1 MSSTPIDQYS
11 SLRIGTIEYVAPDEL
26 RVVLDNESPESIAL
40 NTGSPRL
47 FPRIN
52 GYLLVPIDL
61 GFMVGQISWI
71 TIERIPFIGKESNLV
86 NLPMPLRKLQL
97 HPIGELSKESNDE
110 FIFSRG
116 LESFPSVGD
125 IVLIPTEEQLKSII
139 ENGENRRVYIGTS
152 PLIGNAQ
159 VKIDPDKLFGRHLAV
174 LGNTG
179 SGKSCSVAGLVR
191 WSVEAARKL
200 SPDRKANGRFIILD
214 PNGEYSKAFEDMDS
228 AKSFQVQVDGNDVRN
243 RLKVPLWL
251 WNSEEW
257 CGFTKASEKTQRPT
271 IVHALKSVKNDDS
284 PIEVQSKINSLVKYV
299 SIIITEL
306 NSLYNSGEPF
316 GKFPKPKNFHNLIV
330 KWMSGISRDS
340 SFPKDLNDAID
351 EYENLMKGFIT
362 QRGGQYPNFSYTK
375 NEVSDLYQKLKF
387 IYQLGGGKEEDLIPI
402 DANTP
407 IPFNGKDFI
416 RAIEASADLLKTS
429 DYVDTLL
436 TRVKLLIADSI
447 IKSVVDDIDMT
458 LEEWLEKYIG
468 KNKEETITIIDL
480 SLLPSEVTSIITAVI
495 ARMVFEA
502 LQRYRKMNK
511 VALPTVLVME
521 EAHNFVKHY
530 SDDDSVS
537 ANKICCKV
545 FEKIAR
551 EGRKF
556 GLGLVLSSQRPSE
569 LSPTVLSQCNTFLLH
584 RISNE
589 RDQELVGKL
598 LPDNMRSIFREL
610 PALPSREA
618 ILLGWATDLPVL
630 VKMRNLPKPQRPQS
644 SDPDYWDVWTK
655 ETTREID
662 WKEIAEAW
670 QKRNREANG
679 VKMKDNAD
687 SK

>member
-26 RVVLDNESPESIAL
+26 RVVLDNDSPESIAL

-71 TIERIPFIGKESNLV
+71 TIERTPFIGKESNLV

-97 HPIGELSKESNDE
+97 HPIGELSKDSNNE

-116 LESFPSVGD
+116 LETFPSVGD

-139 ENGENRRVYIGTS
+139 ENGGNRRVYIGTS

-191 WSVEAARKL
+191 WSVEEARIL

-228 AKSFQVQVDGNDVRN
+228 AKNFQVQVDGNDVKN

-299 SIIITEL
+299 GIIITEL
-306 NSLYNSGEPF
+306 HSLYNSGEPF

-340 SFPKDLNDAID
+340 TFPKDLNDAID
-351 EYENLMKGFIT
+351 EYENLMERFKT
-362 QRGGQYPNFSYTK
+362 QRGGQYPDFSYTK
-375 NEVSDLYQKLKF
+375 NEVSDLYQKLKL

-530 SDDDSVS
+530 NDDDSVS

-598 LPDNMRSIFREL
+598 LPDNMRGIFREL

-630 VKMRNLPKPQRPQS
+630 VKMRNLPKTQRPQS

-655 ETTREID
+655 KTTREID
-662 WKEIAEAW
+662 WKEIAETW
-670 QKRNREANG
+670 QKRNREASG
-679 VKMKDNAD
+679 VKMKDNAG

>member
-71 TIERIPFIGKESNLV
+71 TIERTPFIGKESNLV

-97 HPIGELSKESNDE
+97 HPIGELSKDSNDE

-116 LESFPSVGD
+116 LETFPSVGD

-191 WSVEAARKL
+191 WSVEEARIL

-257 CGFTKASEKTQRPT
+257 CGFTQASEKTQRPT
-271 IVHALKSVKNDDS
+271 IVHALKCVKNDDY

-299 SIIITEL
+299 RIIITEL
-306 NSLYNSGEPF
+306 HSLYNSGEPF

-340 SFPKDLNDAID
+340 SFPKNLNDAID

-362 QRGGQYPNFSYTK
+362 QRSGQYPDFSYTK

-495 ARMVFEA
+495 ARMVFEV

-598 LPDNMRSIFREL
+598 LPDNMRGIFREL

-655 ETTREID
+655 KTTREIE

-670 QKRNREANG
+670 QKRNREASG

>member
-1 MSSTPIDQYS
+1 MPSTPIDQYS

-26 RVVLDNESPESIAL
+26 RVLLDNESPESIAL

-71 TIERIPFIGKESNLV
+71 TVERTSSIGKESNLV
-86 NLPMPLRKLQL
+86 NLPIPLRKLQL
-97 HPIGELSKESNDE
+97 HPVGELSKDSDGE
-110 FIFSRG
+110 FCFSRG
-116 LESFPSVGD
+116 LETFPSVGD
-125 IVLIPTEEQLKSII
+125 IVLIPTEAQLKSII

-191 WSVEAARKL
+191 WSVEEARKT
-200 SPDRKANGRFIILD
+200 SKDGKANSRFIILD
-214 PNGEYSKAFEDMDS
+214 PNGEYSKAFEDMES
-228 AKSFQVQVDGNDVRN
+228 AKCYKVQVDDERIPNK
-243 RLKVPLWL
+243 LKVPLWL

-271 IVHALKSVKNDDS
+271 VIYALKSVRSGDPDVRNITNDLS
-284 PIEVQSKINSLVKYV
+284 HYV
-299 SIIITEL
+299 GILLTEL
-306 NSLYNSGEPF
+306 RNQYRTGNPF
-316 GKFPKPKNFHNLIV
+316 RSFPFSKNFHEMIKTWVNSI
-330 KWMSGISRDS
+330 KTDN
-340 SFPKDLNDAID
+340 SFSKELNEEID
-351 EYENLMKGFIT
+351 KFNLMLNNSVQNKSSD
-362 QRGGQYPNFSYTK
+362 YANLNYTRD
-375 NEVSDLYQKLKF
+375 EVIEMGRSLAN
-387 IYQLGGGKEEDLIPI
+387 IYHLSGGKDDDLIPI
-402 DANTP
+402 NANTP
-407 IPFNGKDFI
+407 IPFKGGDFLK
-416 RAIEASADLLKTS
+416 AIEASAELLNTR
-429 DYVDTLL
+429 DFIDTLL

-447 IKSVVDDIDMT
+447 IKSVVDDIDIP
-458 LEEWLEKYIG
+458 LDKWLEMYIG
-468 KNKEETITIIDL
+468 KNEEEAITIIDL

-495 ARMVFEA
+495 ARMVFDA
-502 LQRYRKMNK
+502 LQRYRKLNK

-521 EAHNFVKHY
+521 EAHNFVKRY
-530 SDDDSVS
+530 NDDDSIS
-537 ANKICCKV
+537 SNKICCMV

-598 LPDNMRSIFREL
+598 LSDNMRSIFREL

-655 ETTREID
+655 NTSREVD
-662 WKEIAEAW
+662 WKKIADIW
-670 QKRNREANG
+670 QKWNSGESYENG
-679 VKMKDNAD
+679 QNNAD
-687 SK
+687 NKE

>member
-11 SLRIGTIEYVAPDEL
+11 SLRIGIIEYVAPDEL

-71 TIERIPFIGKESNLV
+71 TVERTPFIGKESNLV

-97 HPIGELSKESNDE
+97 HPIGELSKNSNDE

-116 LESFPSVGD
+116 LETFPSVGD

-191 WSVEAARKL
+191 WSVEEARML
-200 SPDRKANGRFIILD
+200 SPDRKANSRFIILD

-271 IVHALKSVKNDDS
+271 IIHALKSVKNDNS
-284 PIEVQSKINSLVKYV
+284 PIEVQSKIKSLVKYV

-306 NSLYNSGEPF
+306 HSLYNSGEPF

-330 KWMSGISRDS
+330 KWMNGISRDN
-340 SFPKDLNDAID
+340 SFPKNLNDAID
-351 EYENLMKGFIT
+351 EYEMLMKGFIT
-362 QRGGQYPNFSYTK
+362 QRDGPYPDFSYTK
-375 NEVSDLYQKLKF
+375 EDVSKLYRILIR
-387 IYQLGGGKEEDLIPI
+387 IYQLGGGREEDLIPI
-402 DANTP
+402 NANTP

-416 RAIEASADLLKTS
+416 KAIEASADLLKTS

-447 IKSVVDDIDMT
+447 IKSVVDDIDIT
-458 LEEWLEKYIG
+458 LEEWLEMYIG

-495 ARMVFEA
+495 VRMVFEA

-511 VALPTVLVME
+511 IALPTVLVME
-521 EAHNFVKHY
+521 EAHNFVKRY

-537 ANKICCKV
+537 ANKICCNV

-598 LPDNMRSIFREL
+598 LPDNMRGIFREL

-655 ETTREID
+655 KTTREID
-662 WKEIAEAW
+662 WQEIAEAW
-670 QKRNREANG
+670 QKRNREASE

>member
-71 TIERIPFIGKESNLV
+71 TIERTPFIGKESNLV

-97 HPIGELSKESNDE
+97 HPIGELSKDSNDE

-116 LESFPSVGD
+116 LETFPSVGD

-191 WSVEAARKL
+191 WSVEEARIL

-257 CGFTKASEKTQRPT
+257 CGFTQASEKTQRPT
-271 IVHALKSVKNDDS
+271 IVHALKCVKNDDS

-299 SIIITEL
+299 RIIITEL
-306 NSLYNSGEPF
+306 HSLYNSGEPF

-340 SFPKDLNDAID
+340 SFPKNLNDAID

-362 QRGGQYPNFSYTK
+362 QRSGQYPDFSYTK

-495 ARMVFEA
+495 ARMVFEV

-545 FEKIAR
+545 FEKNC
-551 EGRKF
+551 
-556 GLGLVLSSQRPSE
+556 
-569 LSPTVLSQCNTFLLH
+569 T
-584 RISNE
+584 
-589 RDQELVGKL
+589 
-598 LPDNMRSIFREL
+598 
-610 PALPSREA
+610 
-618 ILLGWATDLPVL
+618 
-630 VKMRNLPKPQRPQS
+630 
-644 SDPDYWDVWTK
+644 
-655 ETTREID
+655 
-662 WKEIAEAW
+662 
-670 QKRNREANG
+670 
-679 VKMKDNAD
+679 
-687 SK
+687 